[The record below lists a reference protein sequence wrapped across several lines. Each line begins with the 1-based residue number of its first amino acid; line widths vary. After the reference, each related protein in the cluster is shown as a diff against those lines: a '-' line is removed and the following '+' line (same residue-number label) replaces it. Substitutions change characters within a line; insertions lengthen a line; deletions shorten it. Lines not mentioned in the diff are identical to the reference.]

1 MVSASAQV
9 TLNFLPLGSSQYKPW
24 GHEVSTGSGSDW
36 VPICAMVE
44 SSRTVTRSLPL
55 SVLTSSPTRQRRL
68 CGLLVIAKQ
77 ANSLRYML
85 RLPPMVSAEQTRAQ
99 ILDGRVM
106 ADQIKQEVTADVAR
120 LLTGHRVK
128 PRLAAVL
135 VGDDDA
141 SAVYVRNKV
150 RACAEVGIESAQ
162 LALPASTNTT
172 DLLTVVARLNQHEDV
187 DGILVQLPLPKQI
200 DDASILEAVDPAKDV
215 DAFHPTN
222 VGLLAMGRP
231 RFVPCTPA
239 GIIELLDRNRI
250 EIAGTNACVVGRSQI
265 VGRPVASLLLQRHAT
280 VTICHS
286 QTRDLPS
293 VTRQADILVAA
304 IGRPAFI
311 RGEFIK
317 PGATAI
323 DVGVNKITDAAEAR
337 ALFGAEAGKRI
348 EAITK
353 RGYTLVGDVHPA
365 EADLVAGQRT
375 PVPGGVG
382 LLTVAM
388 LMRNTLQAAKWRRN
402 V

>member
-1 MVSASAQV
+1 
-9 TLNFLPLGSSQYKPW
+9 
-24 GHEVSTGSGSDW
+24 
-36 VPICAMVE
+36 
-44 SSRTVTRSLPL
+44 
-55 SVLTSSPTRQRRL
+55 
-68 CGLLVIAKQ
+68 
-77 ANSLRYML
+77 
-85 RLPPMVSAEQTRAQ
+85 MVSAERQFAQ
-99 ILDGRVM
+99 VLDGRV
-106 ADQIKQEVTADVAR
+106 AAEQIKKEVAAEVRR
-120 LLTGHRVK
+120 LTDQHGIK

-150 RACAEVGIESAQ
+150 RACAEVGIESDQ
-162 LALPASTNTT
+162 RLLPASTTGAE
-172 DLLTVVARLNQHEDV
+172 LLGLIKELNQNDGV
-187 DGILVQLPLPKQI
+187 DGILVQLPLPGEI

-215 DAFHPTN
+215 DGFHPIN

-265 VGRPVASLLLQRHAT
+265 VGRPVASLLLQRDAT

-286 QTRDLPS
+286 RTRDLAAT
-293 VTRQADILVAA
+293 TREADILVAA

-311 RGEFIK
+311 RGNFIK
-317 PGATAI
+317 PGAIVI
-323 DVGVNKITDAAEAR
+323 DVGVNKFTDVNTAR
-337 ALFGAEAGKRI
+337 GLFGGESDKRI
-348 EAITK
+348 DAIAK
-353 RGYTLVGDVHPA
+353 RGYTLVGDVHPL
-365 EADLVAGQRT
+365 EADTIAGRRT

-388 LMRNTLQAAKWRRN
+388 LMRNTLQAAKWRRD